1 MDPTKL
7 RLKLS
12 LTVFV
17 AVMVFGTLGFVFV
30 EGRSLMDALYFNIVT
45 LATVGY
51 GDIHPV
57 TLWGKVLSIL
67 IIVLGVGTFLGVVA
81 STTELVMEKKIKR
94 ARLEKMNM
102 VIGVFFSE
110 VGTRLLSIFAGCDP
124 GVAAISA
131 RLSIDGAWIH
141 SDFLQAGRA
150 LKAYEH
156 RLEIEK
162 ADLEELRRFLAGKRD
177 MLVNLLENPVLLEHE
192 AFTDLLR
199 AVFHLIEELAYR
211 DDLKSSPEPDLRHLG
226 GDMARVYRLLAG
238 QWLAYMRYLKDNYP
252 YLFSLAART
261 NPFRPDASPVV
272 TS

>member
-1 MDPTKL
+1 M
-7 RLKLS
+7 
-12 LTVFV
+12 FV
-17 AVMVFGTLGFVFV
+17 GVMVFGTLGFVLV
-30 EGRSLMDALYFNIVT
+30 EDRSLMDALYFNIVT

-57 TLWGKVLSIL
+57 TGWGKLLSVV

-110 VGTRLLSIFAGCDP
+110 VGTRLLSIFAECDP
-124 GVAAISA
+124 GVPSLSPT
-131 RLSIDGAWIH
+131 LSINGAWTH
-141 SDFLQAGRA
+141 SDFMQGGRA
-150 LKAYEH
+150 LKAYEYH
-156 RLEIEK
+156 LEIEK
-162 ADLEELRRFLAGKRD
+162 ADLEELRRFLGGKRD
-177 MLVNLLENPVLLEHE
+177 MLVNLLENPILLEHE
-192 AFTDLLR
+192 VFTDLLR

-211 DDLKSSPEPDLRHLG
+211 DDLKSSPESDLSHLG

-238 QWLAYMRYLKDNYP
+238 QWLSYMRYLKDNYP
-252 YLFSLAART
+252 YLFSLAVRT
-261 NPFRPDASPVV
+261 NPFSPDASPVV